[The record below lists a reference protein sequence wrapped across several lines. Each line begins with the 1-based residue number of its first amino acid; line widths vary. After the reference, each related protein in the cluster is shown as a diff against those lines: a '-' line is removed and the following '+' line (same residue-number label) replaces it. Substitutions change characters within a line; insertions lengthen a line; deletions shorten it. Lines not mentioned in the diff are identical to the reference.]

1 MLFRVGITAA
11 SYHYA
16 NMGQHP
22 LTFLMLVV
30 LSTIVSGLSVHN
42 STGLRAIPARSS
54 PERHDELAAGGSSAS
69 PLAAAF
75 QSLRCNFV
83 AATRALFVLF
93 GQPGELGM
101 NGTTMD
107 RQAGELGM
115 NDTTMDEHL
124 LPNASRHV
132 NTKTKTADWMVE
144 YPLDDSKLKLE
155 SVANP
160 VRASVLMALFS
171 LLY

>member
-1 MLFRVGITAA
+1 MPFRVGITAA

-30 LSTIVSGLSVHN
+30 LSTTVSGLSVHN

-107 RQAGELGM
+107 R
-115 NDTTMDEHL
+115 HI

-155 SVANP
+155 SVANQ